1 MIARSSRRPF
11 AFPGLLLLASILML
25 FAAAAQAGG
34 RESLDGFTRGL
45 KGLDGRFSQEVFDS
59 KGRRKE
65 SSSGRVALAAPRRF
79 RWEYLQPYPQVIVAD
94 GAKVWVYD
102 PDLKQATVR
111 AQGPEEQNSPLA
123 ALIDPRRLDRDFL
136 VTDGGRRDGIDW
148 LELAP
153 RQPDNAAFQQAR
165 LGFDGKGLARMSVV
179 DNLGQRTE
187 IRFSGW
193 KRNPAFAADT
203 FRFTPP
209 RGVDVVGER

>member
-11 AFPGLLLLASILML
+11 ALACLVLLASVLLMP
-25 FAAAAQAGG
+25 AAVQAGG
-34 RESLDGFTRGL
+34 REALDGFTRGL
-45 KGLDGRFSQEVFDS
+45 KGLDGRFDQEVFDS

-79 RWEYLQPYPQVIVAD
+79 RWEYVRPYPQMILAD

-102 PDLKQATVR
+102 PDLKQVTVR

-136 VTDGGRRDGIDW
+136 VTDGGRRDGLDW

-153 RQPDNAAFQQAR
+153 RQADNASFQQAR

-187 IRFSGW
+187 VRFSGW
-193 KRNPAFAADT
+193 KRNPSFAGDT

-209 RGVDVVGER
+209 KGVDVVGER